1 MHGLI
6 WVLSFTV
13 LGPTPEYGE
22 IPKFNTK
29 QECLLALE
37 QKREEYKIK
46 KQRIVG
52 SCSQTTKK

>member
-22 IPKFNTK
+22 MPKFNTK
-29 QECLLALE
+29 QECQQALE

-46 KQRIVG
+46 KQRIAG